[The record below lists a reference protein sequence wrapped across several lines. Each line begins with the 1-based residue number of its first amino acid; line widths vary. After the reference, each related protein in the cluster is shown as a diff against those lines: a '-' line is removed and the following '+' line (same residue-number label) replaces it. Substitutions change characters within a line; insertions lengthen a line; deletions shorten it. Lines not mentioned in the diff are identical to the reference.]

1 MFTNRLIRAGE
12 ELLWNYPPTDCD
24 PYVKFD
30 VFARPRYQS
39 EMFSSIRAMA
49 DAYRHVPF
57 QGATGGGPAVAVN
70 AVIPMVPNAPAIK
83 TASQAKG
90 NKNSGTPLTAPRAKV
105 AAIAAGPR
113 GGPAAKRFVPEGNPY
128 GNPGQGFQESSNH
141 VGEHSEDLDNSDG
154 GSGSSSESVDSEVP
168 EGYVNEP
175 QPFYTDYVFPIV
187 DVKRKIQLNWEVKNE
202 ISSDIACQPYTG
214 CTKLHWRAI
223 GLNGLARRK
232 TESEFFLLMDVP
244 ITSIAEGQSILS
256 MTNESVGRDARKRG
270 GDFSK

>member
-1 MFTNRLIRAGE
+1 MVTNRWIRAGE
-12 ELLWNYPPTDCD
+12 ELLWSYPPTDCD

-39 EMFSSIRAMA
+39 EMFESIRAMS
-49 DAYRHVPF
+49 DAYRHRPF
-57 QGATGGGPAVAVN
+57 EGSTGGGAAVAVDG
-70 AVIPMVPNAPAIK
+70 VIPIFTNAQPSAIIRK
-83 TASQAKG
+83 TAKG
-90 NKNSGTPLTAPRAKV
+90 NKTSGTPLTAPRAKV
-105 AAIAAGPR
+105 AALAVPR
-113 GGPAAKRFVPEGNPY
+113 GGPAAKRFVSEGNPY
-128 GNPGQGFQESSNH
+128 GNPGQGLQESSNH
-141 VGEHSEDLDNSDG
+141 VGEHSEDLDISED

-202 ISSDIACQPYTG
+202 ISSDIACQPYTAS
-214 CTKLHWRAI
+214 TKLHWKAI